1 MPIFK
6 AMGAGESMLDPTELC
21 SIGTTSLAVPRL
33 GFGTTALG
41 NIMRTT
47 PAEEAMAAIEAAW
60 TAGLHYFDT
69 APQYGQGL
77 AEERLGAALAGRPRA
92 GFTLST
98 KIGKLLSPT
107 PDGSVPE
114 NLFIGGNPYEIMF
127 NYSYDATMR
136 SLEASLRRLQTDRV
150 DILLIHDVNRRYHG
164 DRVHERLDEA
174 MKGAV
179 PALKKLRAEG
189 VIKAFGPAFN
199 DIDILM
205 RFVTESDVDCLML
218 PRGYSL
224 LNHQAAPEL
233 LPECVRRKVSVLIAS
248 PFESGILA
256 TGAVPGATYAY
267 APADDE
273 IMAHVRRFEAV
284 CTRYDVPLAAVA
296 LQFPARHPAIASV
309 VTGMRSASE
318 VADNLK
324 LMRTPVPAELW
335 TELERDGLIPGP
347 G

>member
-1 MPIFK
+1 
-6 AMGAGESMLDPTELC
+6 MGAGESMQDPTELRP
-21 SIGTTSLAVPRL
+21 IGTTHLTVSRL

-47 PAEEAMAAIEAAW
+47 PAATATAAIEAAW
-60 TAGLHYFDT
+60 TAGLRYFDS

-77 AEERLGAALAGRPRA
+77 AEERLGAALDGRPRA
-92 GFTLST
+92 GYTLST
-98 KIGKLLSPT
+98 KVGKLLTPT
-107 PDGSVPE
+107 ADGRVPE
-114 NLFIGGNPYEIMF
+114 GLFIGGNPFEITF
-127 NYSYDATMR
+127 DYSYDATMR
-136 SLEASLRRLQTDRV
+136 SLEASLQRLKLDRV

-174 MKGAV
+174 LKGAV
-179 PALKKLRAEG
+179 PALKKLRSEG

-205 RFVTESDVDCLML
+205 RFVTEADVDCLML

-224 LNHQAAPEL
+224 LCHGAAPEL

-256 TGAVPGATYAY
+256 TGAVPGATYLY
-267 APADDE
+267 APADDD
-273 IMAHVRRFEAV
+273 IMARVRRLEAV
-284 CTRYDVPLAAVA
+284 CARHEVRLAAAA

-309 VTGMRSASE
+309 VTGMRSADE
-318 VADNLK
+318 VADNMR
-324 LMRTPVPAELW
+324 LMRTPIPAELW
-335 TELERDGLIPGP
+335 TALERDNLIPP
-347 G
+347 LA

>member
-6 AMGAGESMLDPTELC
+6 PMGAGESMLNPTELRP
-21 SIGTTSLAVPRL
+21 IGTTSLAVPRL

-47 PAEEAMAAIEAAW
+47 PAQEAMAAVEAAW
-60 TAGLHYFDT
+60 AAGLRYFDT

-77 AEERLGAALAGRPRA
+77 AEERLGAALARRPRA
-92 GFTLST
+92 AYTLST
-98 KIGKLLSPT
+98 KIGKLLQPT
-107 PDGSVPE
+107 PDGRVPE
-114 NLFIGGNPYEIMF
+114 GIFIGGNPFEITF
-127 NYSYDATMR
+127 DYSYDATMR

-174 MKGAV
+174 LKGAV
-179 PALKKLRAEG
+179 PALKKLRSEG

-205 RFVTESDVDCLML
+205 RFVSEADVDCLML

-224 LNHQAAPEL
+224 LSHDAAPEL
-233 LPECVRRKVSVLIAS
+233 LPECARRKISVLIAS

-267 APADDE
+267 APAKEE
-273 IMAHVRRFEAV
+273 IMARVRRLEAV
-284 CTRYDVPLAAVA
+284 CTRFGVPLAAVA

-318 VADNLK
+318 VADNLR

-335 TELERDGLIPGP
+335 TTLERDGLIPSLS
-347 G
+347 